1 MVRSSLNAAL
11 GLPTD
16 AVPGSTITAPRPTPP
31 TFNATHSLQPAGAPP
46 QRPPPVVAPQV
57 AIAPSLPTPGT
68 AQIPGNGGGGLG
80 RVGGHHSSGVSS
92 LTALIGQPLPPSQ
105 VAARSGS
112 TALPSQAAAA
122 APAQSISSPAADV
135 ATVSAPSS
143 GAVNSAA
150 GSVSQALPS
159 PLPTLS
165 VQSLNQPATS
175 QVSPTAHVA
184 PPYHANLAP
193 PPAASPSTAA
203 ATPAAVIGGTPQ
215 VMPAAAFQALAA
227 AAVAV
232 QQHQQQ
238 STAAAGSMHNFAAVG
253 QQPQPS
259 PSALL
264 AQGGALPGRNAFAQ
278 QTTGATMPSAASQ
291 QSASIAQIAR
301 AAAPA
306 ARAVAPGAPGQGRAG
321 DRKALVGE
329 DVWQLASDVMAA
341 GGTATTAAAVTTAAQ
356 QVAPHAKDMT
366 VLHIT

>member
-1 MVRSSLNAAL
+1 MVRSSLTAAL

-16 AVPGSTITAPRPTPP
+16 AVPSSTITASRPTPP
-31 TFNATHSLQPAGAPP
+31 TFNATHPLQPAGAPP
-46 QRPPPVVAPQV
+46 QRPLPVVAPQV

-68 AQIPGNGGGGLG
+68 AQIPVGGGGLG
-80 RVGGHHSSGVSS
+80 RVSGHHSSGVSS

-105 VAARSGS
+105 AAAQSGS

-122 APAQSISSPAADV
+122 APAQSNSSPAADV

-150 GSVSQALPS
+150 GSMSQALPS

-165 VQSLNQPATS
+165 VQSLNQPVTS
-175 QVSPTAHVA
+175 QLSGTAHVA

-193 PPAASPSTAA
+193 PPAASPSMAA
-203 ATPAAVIGGTPQ
+203 ATPVAVIGGTPQ
-215 VMPAAAFQALAA
+215 VTPAAVFQALAA

-232 QQHQQQ
+232 QQQQQ
-238 STAAAGSMHNFAAVG
+238 STAAAESMHNFGAVS
-253 QQPQPS
+253 QQLQPS
-259 PSALL
+259 PSAML

-356 QVAPHAKDMT
+356 QVAPHAKHLT
-366 VLHIT
+366 VLHLT